1 MVKQQNANSSG
12 VCVFDFIWVVLLVLL
27 GGIAKI
33 CSMHKLP
40 HNKEISLLFWI
51 LIGVFLVRSFLW
63 EMSTTRGPSMYPT
76 IEEGTAVLIDK
87 TKYGVSLPLID
98 LSFIAVEPKKRDVV
112 AFKRFSEVW
121 IKRVVGKPGDVVAY
135 SSEKGW
141 YVNGKYVAAQAHT
154 EFNIQKFYTAID
166 KNGWQKIV
174 QKYNSQ
180 NVFVTRIPPGHLF
193 VLGDN
198 EEHSTDSR
206 SIGFVA
212 LSSVMGQV
220 FWSKTDDSE

>member
-1 MVKQQNANSSG
+1 M
-12 VCVFDFIWVVLLVLL
+12 FDFVWVVLLVLL

-40 HNKEISLLFWI
+40 HNKELSLLFWI
-51 LIGVFLVRSFLW
+51 LIGVFIVRSFLW

-98 LSFIAVEPKKRDVV
+98 LSFIVAEPQKKDVV

-121 IKRVVGKPGDVVAY
+121 IKRVVGKPGDIIAY
-135 SSEKGW
+135 SEDKGW
-141 YVNGKYVAAQAHT
+141 YVNGKYVAPKSHA
-154 EFNIQKFYTAID
+154 EFNIQKFYTR
-166 KNGWQKIV
+166 NGNRNWQNV
-174 QKYNSQ
+174 LHKYNHQ
-180 NVFVTRIPPGHLF
+180 NIFVAKIPPGYLF

-198 EEHSTDSR
+198 VEHSTDSR

-212 LSSVMGQV
+212 ASSVMGQV
-220 FWSKTDDSE
+220 FWSKTYEEK